1 VSLLLG
7 LAAATGAAISFG
19 AADFA
24 GGTVSRRLS
33 PLAAALAVQLIG
45 ATGLALVVVV
55 TSQEIRPFAIATG
68 LLAGIAVAAGLF
80 ALYAALSFGAMG
92 AVAALTGLT
101 ASALTLGFDVTVT
114 GRVPSAVQAVGIACA
129 LIGGVASTRLAAV
142 SKQALLWSV
151 AAGVAF
157 GACFIAFDL
166 AAGESPLSVLFSAR
180 ISAAVLLGAAWAL
193 RQPRRRLVIGPVI
206 VMAGALDTLANLLML
221 VAISLIPVGFATA
234 IATAYPP
241 IVTMFL
247 ARFVVGEALP
257 KAAYLSVGL
266 ACAGIGLLVVG

>member
-7 LAAATGAAISFG
+7 IAAATGAAISFG
-19 AADFA
+19 TADFA
-24 GGTVSRRLS
+24 GGIVSRRLS
-33 PLAAALAVQLIG
+33 PVAAALAVQLVG
-45 ATGLALVVVV
+45 AAGLALVLIV
-55 TSQEIRPFAIATG
+55 TGQEIRPLAIATG
-68 LLAGIAVAAGLF
+68 LLAGIGVAAGLF
-80 ALYAALSFGAMG
+80 ALYAALSLGAMG

-101 ASALTLGFDVTVT
+101 ASALTLGFDVAVT
-114 GRVPSAVQAVGIACA
+114 GRVPSAVQALGIACA
-129 LIGGVASTRLAAV
+129 LIGGLSSTRIAAV
-142 SKQALLWSV
+142 SVPAVLWSV

-166 AAGESPLSVLFSAR
+166 AVGENPLSVLFAAR

-193 RQPRRRLVIGPVI
+193 RRPDRPLQLGPVI
-206 VMAGALDTLANLLML
+206 VMAGVLDTLANLLML

-241 IVTMFL
+241 IVTVFL

-257 KAAYLSVGL
+257 SAAYLAVGL
-266 ACAGIGLLVVG
+266 ACAGIGLMVIG